1 MPGNTKLIRLV
12 DTIKQEKQK
21 QKQQQKQQQQK
32 QLEMK
37 KIKNFVS
44 VKARIKSSNSYA
56 PTLNKKKYL
65 VIMACHCDSKIK
77 ADTIPSNLK
86 YFQFKPVD
94 IILINTCDLP
104 YNSMIRNTCETNNI
118 KYFEMENTPT
128 CDFGKWVKV
137 LQETD
142 YSVYDYIVFTNDSF
156 IIKAP
161 ITHFFNLISKNDV
174 ELYGYNDST
183 QNNYHYQSYLFSL
196 KKEAIPIF
204 INKYNEKKDI
214 ITGQTDVINNYEIGM
229 SQWFNTKNCFLKIG
243 NFNSNKGHN
252 IYFTNDKL
260 YTLLNTQ
267 LLLPFIKIKRIT

>member
-1 MPGNTKLIRLV
+1 MPGNTKLVRLV
-12 DTIKQEKQK
+12 DIIKQE
-21 QKQQQKQQQQK
+21 QQKQQQ

-56 PTLNKKKYL
+56 PTLNNKKYL

-77 ADTIPSNLK
+77 ADTITDNLK
-86 YFQFKPVD
+86 YFQFESVD

-104 YNSMIRNTCETNNI
+104 YNSMIRNTCEANNI

-156 IIKAP
+156 KINAP

-174 ELYGYNDST
+174 ELYGYSDST
-183 QNNYHYQSYLFSL
+183 ERNYHYQSYLFSL
-196 KKEAIPIF
+196 KKEVIPIF
-204 INKYNEKKDI
+204 INKCNERKDNI
-214 ITGQTDVINNYEIGM
+214 KNQLDLIKNYEIYM
-229 SQWFNTKNCFLKIG
+229 TQWFNTKNCFLKIG
-243 NFNSNKGHN
+243 NFNSHKRKN
-252 IYFTNDKL
+252 IFFTNDKL

-267 LLLPFIKIKRIT
+267 LLLPFIKIRRITGEYLYVDA